1 MKKIAIITGASS
13 GIGKEFCKQVDSY
26 GFEEIW
32 AIARNQE
39 KLDLLK
45 KELKT
50 KVKTISLDLM
60 EKESFEKFEELL
72 KKEKPDVKM
81 LVNCSGFGKFGRYD
95 EIPVKDSEEM
105 VLTNCIATI
114 KMTYITLPYI
124 SNNSHI
130 LEIASIAAFQPIPY
144 FAIYGATKAFVL
156 SFSRALNVELKHRQ
170 IPVTA
175 VCPFWTKTNFF
186 SVANTT
192 TNKAITN
199 YSVMY
204 SVENVVAKALK
215 DSKKGKDKSV
225 YGKKAKFQAFMAKL
239 LPHKAIMK
247 VWLKQQNLKEKYK
260 NK

>member
-1 MKKIAIITGASS
+1 MKNIAVITGASS

-26 GFEEIW
+26 GFDEIW
-32 AIARNQE
+32 AIARNQD

-45 KELKT
+45 SELRT
-50 KVKTISLDLM
+50 PVKTISLDLM
-60 EKESFEKFEELL
+60 EKESFDKFEELL
-72 KKEKPDVKM
+72 KQENPSVKM

-114 KMTYITLPYI
+114 KMTYLTIPYMPNK
-124 SNNSHI
+124 SKI

-156 SFSRALNVELKHRQ
+156 SFSRALNVELKHRE
-170 IPVTA
+170 ISVTG

-186 SVANTT
+186 KVANTT

-204 SVENVVAKALK
+204 SVEKVVAKALK
-215 DSKKGKDKSV
+215 DSKKGKDKSI
-225 YGKKAKFQAFMAKL
+225 YGAVAKIQAFMAKI

-247 VWLKQQNLKEKYK
+247 IWLKQQNLKEKYK